1 MLVSIIMPIHN
12 SEQHI
17 EEALKSILNQTYK
30 DFEFIIVNDGS
41 KDKSLDI
48 IKKFNDIRIK
58 IINLKHVGISKA
70 LNYAIQD
77 ARGKFIFRMDS
88 DDISENDR
96 IEVQLKFMLENPDI
110 DLCGS
115 FMKIIDQNG
124 NKISD
129 KFLPI
134 TNYEIFKSIEYN
146 SNVMHPTFCFRK
158 ESFDI
163 IGGYRDEFI
172 YAQDYDLLL
181 RGISNGFKYYNIP
194 KFLLKYRIPNRIK
207 NVKYFNQM
215 RFSRFARIL
224 YFQRKKNKIEK
235 RKTTNKINLINNLN
249 FYNKIVISIF
259 FNFNNKRIKKRFP
272 RFLWLFA
279 SYFIAM
285 FHYELLINL
294 YYDTRYYFEI
304 KNVKN

>member
-41 KDKSLDI
+41 KDKSVDI
-48 IKKFNDIRIK
+48 IKKFNDKRIK

-70 LNYAIQD
+70 LNYAIEH
-77 ARGKFIFRMDS
+77 ARGEFIFRMDS
-88 DDISENDR
+88 DDISENNR
-96 IEVQLKFMLENPDI
+96 IEIQLQFMLENPSI

-134 TNYEIFKSIEYN
+134 TNSEIFKSIEYN
-146 SNVMHPTFCFRK
+146 SNIMHPTFCFRK
-158 ESFDI
+158 KSFDI

-172 YAQDYDLLL
+172 YAQDYDFLL
-181 RGISNGFKYYNIP
+181 RGVSNGFKYYNIP
-194 KFLLKYRIPNRIK
+194 KILLKYRLPNRIK
-207 NVKYFNQM
+207 YVKYFNQI
-215 RFSRFARIL
+215 RFSRFARTL
-224 YFQRKKNKIEK
+224 YFQRKNYKIEK
-235 RKTTNKINLINNLN
+235 IKTTNKINLIYNLN
-249 FYNKIVISIF
+249 FYTKIVINIF
-259 FNFNNKRIKKRFP
+259 FNFNNKRINKSFP
-272 RFLWLFA
+272 RFLWVFA
-279 SYFIAM
+279 SYFVSI
-285 FHYELLINL
+285 FHYELFINL